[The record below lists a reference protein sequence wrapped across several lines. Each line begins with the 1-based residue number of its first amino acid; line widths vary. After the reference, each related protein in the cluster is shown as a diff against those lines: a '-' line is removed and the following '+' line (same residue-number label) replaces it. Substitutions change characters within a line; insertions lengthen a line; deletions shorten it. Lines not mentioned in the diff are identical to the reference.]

1 MQRAWGAGR
10 RDSRWVGVAAW
21 CPRDCF
27 SGAEGNERCQSLS
40 PSYLSETLG
49 YYRQVTQGTID
60 RGLVAPTEYPIGVL
74 PFRDLIAQS
83 FYERL
88 PAEA

>member
-1 MQRAWGAGR
+1 
-10 RDSRWVGVAAW
+10 
-21 CPRDCF
+21 
-27 SGAEGNERCQSLS
+27 
-40 PSYLSETLG
+40 
-49 YYRQVTQGTID
+49 VTQGTID
-60 RGLVAPTEYPIGVL
+60 RGLVAPTEYLIGVL